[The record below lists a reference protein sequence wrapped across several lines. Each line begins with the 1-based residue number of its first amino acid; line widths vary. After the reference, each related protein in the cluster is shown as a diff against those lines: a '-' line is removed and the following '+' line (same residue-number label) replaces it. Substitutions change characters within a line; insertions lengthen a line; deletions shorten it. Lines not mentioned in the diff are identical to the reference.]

1 MDQLN
6 SNTDIISR
14 KRGKHLF
21 LDERGAI
28 QALHRQGQS
37 LRAIAAEIGCAHT
50 TIMYELRRGTP
61 QRTSKRGRTPIYK
74 ARRGQ
79 VAYAEHRK
87 HCRKSYKLDDA
98 GMEPFIQWVVG
109 QVREHHVFC
118 QVEIP

>member
-14 KRGKHLF
+14 KRGKHLS

-87 HCRKSYKLDDA
+87 HCRKPYRLDDT

-118 QVEIP
+118 QVEIH